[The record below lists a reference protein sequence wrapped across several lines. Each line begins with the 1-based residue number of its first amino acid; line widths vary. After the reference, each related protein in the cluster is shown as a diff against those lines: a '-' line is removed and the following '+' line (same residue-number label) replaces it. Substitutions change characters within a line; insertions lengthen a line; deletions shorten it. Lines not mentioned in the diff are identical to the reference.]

1 MTTST
6 ALGKDE
12 REDEREKEEEEEEAK
27 TTPNAETER

>member
-12 REDEREKEEEEEEAK
+12 REDEREKEEEEAK